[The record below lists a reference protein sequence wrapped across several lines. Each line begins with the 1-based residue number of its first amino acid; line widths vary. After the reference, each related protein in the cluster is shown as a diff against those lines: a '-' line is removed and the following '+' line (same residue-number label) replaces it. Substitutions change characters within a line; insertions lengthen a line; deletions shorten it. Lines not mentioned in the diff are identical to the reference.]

1 MSSTARGSIAQHAKV
16 DFFQCCH
23 PKEYAGITIVYVTN
37 DDQIWVK
44 EVPGMIARKC
54 GCA

>member
-23 PKEYAGITIVYVTN
+23 PTDYAGITIVYVTN
-37 DDQIWVK
+37 EDQIWVK

-54 GCA
+54 ACA